1 MAQDYSLKY
10 ELVISDRLWEELRK
24 HLFPGD
30 HDEHG
35 AIIAAGVA
43 KTHSRIRLLVRN
55 VFPAVDGVDY
65 ISGQHGYR
73 MLTTE
78 FVRDHVLFCRD
89 EQLAYLTVHNH
100 SGRNAVQ
107 FSLADL
113 RSHERGYPALR
124 EITRNQIVGGV
135 VFAQNAAA
143 GDLWISDGRV
153 SLESV
158 RVVGRN
164 LEKMFPSPPGQTKEV
179 SLTYDRQARV
189 FGDRGQAI
197 LSKQRVGIIGLGG
210 VGSIVCEYLS
220 RLGVGSVVLVD
231 PDRVDPTS
239 TPRVMGSSP
248 WDAITGLSGRE
259 RASWFRRL
267 FARLARLKV
276 DIAAREAR
284 RANPAIEI
292 IRHASSVVEEKVARS
307 LSTCDYL
314 FLTADSMQARLV
326 FNSLVHEYSASR
338 FARGDGRP
346 LPVSSRQRKMASLL
360 RLSPA

>member
-1 MAQDYSLKY
+1 
-10 ELVISDRLWEELRK
+10 
-24 HLFPGD
+24 
-30 HDEHG
+30 
-35 AIIAAGVA
+35 
-43 KTHSRIRLLVRN
+43 
-55 VFPAVDGVDY
+55 
-65 ISGQHGYR
+65 
-73 MLTTE
+73 
-78 FVRDHVLFCRD
+78 
-89 EQLAYLTVHNH
+89 
-100 SGRNAVQ
+100 
-107 FSLADL
+107 
-113 RSHERGYPALR
+113 
-124 EITRNQIVGGV
+124 
-135 VFAQNAAA
+135 
-143 GDLWISDGRV
+143 
-153 SLESV
+153 
-158 RVVGRN
+158 
-164 LEKMFPSPPGQTKEV
+164 MFPSPPGQTKEV

-239 TPRVMGSSP
+239 TPRVVGSSP

-267 FARLARLKV
+267 LARLARLKV

-314 FLTADSMQARLV
+314 FLAADSMQARLV
-326 FNSLVHEYSASR
+326 FNSLVHQYLIPGIQLGAKVPVDPVSGEVGRIYSVVRPVLPGRGCLWCNGLITSDGLQQEALSPEERKAQRYVEDDDIPAPSVVTLNALAAAHGVNDYLFRSVGLRVPSCSDDYIFVEPRTGTVRLDTPRRDSDCPECSAVSASR

-346 LPVSSRQRKMASLL
+346 LPVSSR
-360 RLSPA
+360 